1 MTTMYPNAR
10 NNPAG
15 AMPVYTVA
23 GPPGMPITLGV
34 APATPDAGPIPVRF
48 VTAPSGPGGSDQG
61 LDANAIPVFISSSPK
76 AMPVWDVGAGAP
88 LPPQPNPVTFTNAFE
103 GFTTPRVLGTCTC
116 TNGPA
121 TWSLIDSGGL
131 SLNIAAGSGQLVIM
145 SMAGVSVGTFH
156 AAVQASNA
164 DGIGQGVVTI
174 EFT

>member
-1 MTTMYPNAR
+1 MNTMYPNAR

-23 GPPGMPITLGV
+23 GSPGMPITLGS
-34 APATPDAGPIPVRF
+34 APATPDAGPVPVRF
-48 VTAPSGPGGSDQG
+48 VAAPSGPGGSDQG
-61 LDANAIPVFISSSPK
+61 MDVNAIPVFTSSSPK
-76 AMPVWDVGAGAP
+76 AMSVWDVGTPAP
-88 LPPQPNPVTFTNAFE
+88 LPPQPNPVMFSNALE
-103 GFTTPRVLGTCTC
+103 GFTAPRVLGTCTC

-131 SLNIAAGSGQLVIM
+131 SLNIASGSGQLVIM
-145 SMAGVSVGTFH
+145 NMAGVSVGIFH
-156 AAVQASNA
+156 AVVQASNV